1 MKKSYVVLCSAFLL
15 LLSVSG
21 CSWQIPEKISV
32 KTKAEYNFNFGTIKK
47 DFKDVF
53 DIGSMLSNL
62 DVKNAR
68 IYDYFPNK
76 KNEKLQQYLI
86 KIPLF
91 EIPVDFGQ
99 YFNGSEIANQIEDMS
114 FEQDVT
120 VPTISIEKKSY
131 LKADFISTAIATALT
146 FAGQTGESPEFAL
159 DFSFVNITSG
169 TLTITCLGIS
179 DGSSVTITSD
189 SKSFTGYFKNG
200 SAEIK
205 LSSFI
210 LKKNDVKFSF
220 TGMPDLPYYGI
231 FSDDTVVKQAEGLN
245 SSTPIPASVDTSVD
259 LSSDSA
265 FDCCEVAS
273 GSLTTN
279 LKIPSSWS
287 GISMTY
293 GLTVT
298 GGMNFVIPNSFESE
312 KTVDLSGK
320 KVSSEETTFTAAVNL
335 AFNNAVYKSSSLEF
349 EVNSNITKFKKI
361 SLILDDE
368 ITTSVSKSEEMSD
381 AMLDTV
387 KSLTIESSGLKAT
400 YTNTFPT
407 GNNITIKVK
416 SDFLG
421 LDKSGVLNSETE
433 SNNLDILTDTLK
445 VIKFSKNPSAD
456 DEYNSWDFDVDVFFP
471 GATTEKPN
479 NFEICDVESGATYK
493 VGIKLT
499 PEINWK
505 EIVIIGDNFSTSAT
519 TSLGINLGSIFDS
532 FKDSFGGDFINNVR
546 IPSLPMYVYCNKPT
560 MSSSTSDPFAD
571 AKFKTSVSIFG
582 GVQNDDGTITKV
594 TDADGKVNEV
604 SIFDNEDIS
613 FQNVPELEIEDKA
626 VITDI
631 SKCDYSAYS
640 EKISEIT
647 KSENFSDSELYLD
660 YSVAFSNSE
669 SGDIKITP
677 DMIDPASSTS
687 TDLGITAII
696 ILPLQFTVANDDIN
710 LDLMNLVGLSSDSD
724 ILGRSKSS
732 SLDSISEYISAVKS
746 ASLDYVIDKSL
757 FYSEPDI
764 SINVKFANTDI
775 DENYDLKN
783 GSITL
788 DSSAVNQ
795 IFETYPLVPEVYL
808 NIKKDSVF
816 SVSRYTAI
824 SLGISLQLKTDGT
837 IVLYDGGKK

>member
-1 MKKSYVVLCSAFLL
+1 MKKSYVVLFAAFLL
-15 LLSVSG
+15 LISMSG
-21 CSWQIPEKISV
+21 CSWQIPEKVSV
-32 KTKAEYNFNFGTIKK
+32 KSQADYNFNFGEIEK
-47 DFKDVF
+47 DFKEVF
-53 DIGSMLSNL
+53 NINSMLSNL

-76 KNEKLQQYLI
+76 ENEKLQQYLV

-99 YFNGSEIANQIEDMS
+99 YFNSSEIAGQIEGMS
-114 FEQDVT
+114 FEQKVT
-120 VPTISIEKKSY
+120 VPVISIENTSY
-131 LKADFISTAIATALT
+131 LKSDFISTAIAAALT
-146 FAGQTGESPEFAL
+146 FAGTTGESPEFVL
-159 DFSFVNITSG
+159 DFSFVNFTSG
-169 TLTITCLGIS
+169 TLTITCYGIS
-179 DGSSVTITSD
+179 DGSSVTIKSD
-189 SKSFTGYFKNG
+189 SKSSTGYFKDG
-200 SAEIK
+200 SAEIP
-205 LSSFI
+205 LSEFI
-210 LKKNDVKFSF
+210 LKKNNVKLTF
-220 TGMPDLPYYGI
+220 TGMQGLPYYGI

-245 SSTPIPASVDTSVD
+245 CETPITASVDTSVD
-259 LSSDSA
+259 LASDSA
-265 FDCCEVAS
+265 FDYCEVAS
-273 GSLTTN
+273 GTLTTN
-279 LKIPSSWS
+279 LKVPDKWS

-293 GLTVT
+293 GLTAT
-298 GGMNFVIPNSFESE
+298 GGMNLVIPNSAESE

-320 KVSSEETTFTAAVNL
+320 KVSSEETTFTATVGL
-335 AFNNAVYKSSSLEF
+335 SFNNAVYKSSNLEF
-349 EVNSNITKFKKI
+349 EVKSNINKFKKI
-361 SLILDDE
+361 SLVLKD
-368 ITTSVSKSEEMSD
+368 ITTSVSKSEEMPD
-381 AMLDTV
+381 ALLETV

-400 YTNTFPT
+400 YTNTFPA
-407 GNNITIKVK
+407 GNNIKIKAK

-421 LDKSGVLNSETE
+421 LDDSAVLYSATE
-433 SNNLDILTDTLK
+433 SGNLDLLTSDTQK
-445 VIKFSKNPSAD
+445 VINFSKNPSSD
-456 DEYNSWDFDVDVFFP
+456 DEYNSWDFAVDVYFP

-479 NFEICDVESGATYK
+479 DFEICDVESGETYK
-493 VGIKLT
+493 IGIKLT

-532 FKDSFGGDFINNVR
+532 FKDSFGGDFIDNVR
-546 IPSLPMYVYCNKPT
+546 IPSLPMYVYCGKPT

-594 TDADGKVNEV
+594 TDEDGDVKELT
-604 SIFDNEDIS
+604 IFDKQIIT
-613 FQNVPELEIEDKA
+613 FQNVPDLEIEDNT

-631 SKCDYSAYS
+631 STYPSSIAKDIA
-640 EKISEIT
+640 EIT
-647 KSENFSDSELYLD
+647 NTENFSDSELYLD

-669 SGDIKITP
+669 SGNIKITP
-677 DMIDPASSTS
+677 DMIDAASSTS
-687 TDLGITAII
+687 GTLGITAII

-710 LDLMNLVGLSSDSD
+710 LDLMNLVGLSSEND
-724 ILGRSKSS
+724 ILGRSGPS
-732 SLDSISEYISAVKS
+732 SLGDISEYVSAVKS
-746 ASLDYVIDKSL
+746 ASVNYLVDKSL

-764 SINVKFANTDI
+764 NINVKFANTDI
-775 DENYDLKN
+775 DENYGLKN

-795 IFETYPLVPEVYL
+795 IFETYPLVPEIYL